1 MSFDPTDLSVK
12 AALEA
17 AADLSDDELDAIYET
32 ELDGKARKTL
42 LDGLTDLRESL
53 RESTALAAPAE
64 ASEPAESAQEEAPK
78 ERQIHPWAF
87 TS

>member
-12 AALEA
+12 DALA
-17 AADLSDDELDAIYET
+17 NAADLSDDELDTIYET

-42 LDGLTDLRESL
+42 LDGLTELREAL
-53 RESTALAAPAE
+53 RESTALVAHEAAEEAAETPAPA
-64 ASEPAESAQEEAPK
+64 K